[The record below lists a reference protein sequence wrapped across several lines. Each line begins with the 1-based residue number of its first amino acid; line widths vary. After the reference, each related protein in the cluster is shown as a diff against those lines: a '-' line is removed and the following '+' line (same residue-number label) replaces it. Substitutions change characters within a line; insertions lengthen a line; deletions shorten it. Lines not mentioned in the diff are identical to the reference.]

1 MERPFDLPDF
11 ENPPLSEVALGVQF
25 VPPDKYSQIF
35 AKDVW
40 DLYRREYPILNQVEP
55 IPPVFETFGTR
66 PLADGAISLQGGVT
80 HDRYW
85 FISEDSKDLIQFQSD
100 RLLHNWRKVP
110 SKEGRYPR
118 FESIIEKYER
128 ELRLLEDLYCSSFG
142 ERGLHLTQCEATYIN
157 LIPLGNEMP
166 DLPEAWINLICLNG
180 ADFEQFSFSS
190 TRVLNREDG
199 TPSGRCI
206 VECRNV
212 ISPSDSQK
220 CIELKITVRGA
231 PETEKMESAIWFLY
245 NARNEIVRTFA
256 SVTTDA
262 AHNKWGRKK
271 S

>member
-25 VPPDKYSQIF
+25 VPPEKYSQIY

-55 IPPVFETFGTR
+55 IPPTFETFGSR
-66 PLADGAISLQGGVT
+66 SMAERDISLQGDVT

-142 ERGLHLTQCEATYIN
+142 EGSLHLTQCEATYIN
-157 LIPLGNEMP
+157 LIPLGRNAPE
-166 DLPEAWINLICLNG
+166 LPEEWIKLISLNG
-180 ADFEQFSFSS
+180 ADFENFSFSS
-190 TRVLNREDG
+190 ARVIRREDG
-199 TPSGRCI
+199 APSGRCI

-212 ISPSDSQK
+212 ISPSDSQTS
-220 CIELKITVRGA
+220 IELKITVRGA

-256 SVTTDA
+256 SVTTEV
-262 AHNKWGRKK
+262 AHKRWERK
-271 S
+271 